1 MTQAPARSPLPRPR
15 PIRRSLLARQW
26 PLGVVLAGLVGSLA
40 VVVVDDYRPGMLL
53 FAGFVLLGAG
63 LRLFLPTRRA
73 GLLVLRSR
81 PLDVAVMT
89 AMGIAIAVLALLVP
103 RIR

>member
-1 MTQAPARSPLPRPR
+1 MTQAPVRGPVPR

-26 PLGVVLAGLVGSLA
+26 PLGLVLAGLVCSLGI
-40 VVVVDDYRPGMLL
+40 VVVENYLVGTLL

-63 LRLFLPTRRA
+63 FRLLLPTRRA

-81 PLDVAVMT
+81 ALDVTVMT
-89 AMGIAIAVLALLVP
+89 VMGVAIAVLAVIVP
-103 RIR
+103 NNIR